1 MYNRYIPSPDGTY
14 QKQSVPDRPPPKPM
28 PPGPPPEPPRP
39 PRPPEAPTPIGSF
52 LQHLLPEGLDT
63 EDLIVVLLLLLM
75 SGDGQGSG
83 NTALITLL
91 IYLFL

>member
-1 MYNRYIPSPDGTY
+1 MYNRYIPAPDGTY
-14 QKQSVPDRPPPKPM
+14 QKHSVPDRPSPP
-28 PPGPPPEPPRP
+28 PPGPPPPLSGPPKP
-39 PRPPEAPTPIGSF
+39 HRPPENGNIGQF
-52 LQHLLPEGLDT
+52 LGNLLPAGLDT

-75 SGDGQGSG
+75 SGDCKDGS